1 MATYPA
7 TISQL
12 PAIFNPSEF
21 YKPETGV
28 GTLQEVLTEGND
40 ATNLDIVNGGA
51 FGCDALSTPF
61 GYIDALDASVLGD
74 IATLGLSINPNGTLK
89 IKGATA
95 KGSLLV
101 GDGTNTTQLPTSTDG
116 LFLKTNSGTASGLEW
131 VSGGGG
137 GVSSITA
144 GLNIGVDATIA
155 SAPVVRVLNPL
166 TSTLNLGTQHID
178 GTTGYINFV
187 ASATSEAQ
195 MSALLGFQS
204 YDAITPTTQTS
215 LYKTGFTTS
224 TSSDT
229 IVVAPT
235 SITKNVGVAPL
246 AITSTTSPITLTPLA
261 TNDCNVVVSG
271 AGKLHAIQSSSG
283 GASLP
288 ICVLENTNADAT
300 APHLDFYKNSA
311 SPANDDIVGA
321 VSFHAKNASA
331 TSVEFGR
338 ISVVERDITAGSE
351 NGSLSLFVCEN
362 SATPTEYLRAN
373 GILGSNDLY
382 KPIDTRGNAIK
393 NTTAGQQLTLLQ
405 SATSQPIAINNAGG
419 GGITNTCSSG
429 QYSVSS
435 NQFFLTGSA
444 SGTLT
449 TATGN
454 LTLSTGSTGV
464 VIVNQFSAT
473 APKLRTDIANI
484 NYHPEFIVDNANSNS
499 ISVPPAQVYGE
510 KLILLNKGV
519 SPLINWVAYGSSQG
533 GVGVNAMYSAS
544 NGEVYVA
551 RADSDTI
558 NIWDSGLNSIL
569 GSFSV
574 GGSGNQRVYCFY
586 EESNYMFVGGSFTS
600 VNGNATPQINL
611 TRINITSRAEEP
623 LEGSGYNGFGGYG
636 VGKVNTLTG
645 YGGDLIVGGD
655 FTQIY
660 SNIGS
665 PATCN
670 YLGKVY
676 NQSGSTGSQNFY
688 EVGNGVNG
696 IVYALN
702 STNGYLF
709 VGGSFTY
716 VNNGFD
722 NYQNLATWNGSW
734 GYVGGFPYTFS
745 SGSVNTIMNTAFY
758 PYLFIGGSFTTPYQ
772 YGCYIDFTN
781 PSTSTATDS
790 GKVWSYPFVN
800 NRQQFYNGNSYIL
813 TLDEITQ
820 NTAYQTWVSLGTP
833 PTGYSPSFIGS
844 FNGEL
849 KVAYENNGGIVYS
862 KTIASQSCTF
872 SLSSGN
878 FKYNGTLYTS
888 YTLSLVDV
896 AMEFLGDTT
905 SSPAYWRP
913 IGYSYAGGSF
923 S

>member
-40 ATNLDIVNGGA
+40 ANNLDIVNGGA

-116 LFLKTNSGTASGLEW
+116 LVLKTNSGTASGLEW
-131 VSGGGG
+131 GSGGGG

-195 MSALLGFQS
+195 MSALLGFTS
-204 YDAITPTTQTS
+204 YDAIAPTTQTS
-215 LYKTGFTTS
+215 LYKTGLTTS
-224 TSSDT
+224 TSGNQ

-235 SITKNVGVAPL
+235 SITKNLGVAPL

-283 GASLP
+283 GASQP

-405 SATSQPIAINNAGG
+405 TASSQPITLNNSGG

-435 NQFFLTGSA
+435 NNFSITGSA
-444 SGTLT
+444 GGILT
-449 TATGN
+449 TSSGN

-464 VIVNQFSAT
+464 VIVSQNGAT
-473 APKLRTDIANI
+473 TNKLRTDIANI
-484 NYHPEFIVDNANSNS
+484 NYYPEFIVDNANSNAV
-499 ISVPPAQVYGE
+499 SVPPAQVYGE
-510 KLILLNKGV
+510 KLILVNKGV
-519 SPLINWVAYGSSQG
+519 SPLVNWNTYGNGQG
-533 GVGVNAMYSAS
+533 SVGVLAMYACS
-544 NGEVYVA
+544 NGEVYVS
-551 RADSDTI
+551 RADDSTI
-558 NIWDSGLNSIL
+558 YIYDSSLTNVN
-569 GSFSV
+569 GSFQV
-574 GGSGNQRVYCFY
+574 AGSGSLRVYCFY
-586 EESNYMFVGGSFTS
+586 EESGYMFVGGSFTS

-611 TRINITSRAEEP
+611 TRINISTKLEEP
-623 LEGSGYNGFGGYG
+623 LEGSGANGFGNYG

-645 YGGDLIVGGD
+645 YGGELIVGGD
-655 FTQIY
+655 FTQIG
-660 SNIGS
+660 GS
-665 PATCN
+665 SATCN

-676 NQSGSTGSQNFY
+676 NQSGSSGSQNFY
-688 EVGNGVNG
+688 EVGNGVNAR
-696 IVYALN
+696 VYALN
-702 STNGYLF
+702 NTNGYLF
-709 VGGSFTY
+709 VGGDFTY
-716 VNNGFD
+716 VNNGMD
-722 NYQNLATWNGSW
+722 NYTYLATWNGSSW
-734 GYVGGFPYTFS
+734 GYVGGGYTTFNS
-745 SGSVNTIMNTAFY
+745 SITTITSTPFY
-758 PYLFIGGSFTTPYQ
+758 PYLFVGGSFSAPYT
-772 YGCYIDFTN
+772 YGCYIDWSN
-781 PSTSTATDS
+781 PSGSNATDS
-790 GKVWSYPFVN
+790 GKSWSYPFVN
-800 NRQQFYNGNSYIL
+800 NAQGFYNGASYIL
-813 TLDEITQ
+813 TLDSVSQ

-833 PTGYSPSFIGS
+833 PTGYTPSFIGN

-849 KVAYENNGGIVYS
+849 KVAYDNSTIVYS
-862 KTIASQSCTF
+862 KTLASQTCAF

-878 FKYNGTLYTS
+878 FKYNGTLYTT
-888 YTLSLVDV
+888 YTLSLIDV

-913 IGYSYAGGSF
+913 IGYAYAGGSF